1 MKTSAIRDAVLRRV
15 GEAPDKPAQLG
26 VAYLPRELS
35 EQLGCTRTQVY
46 EALWALAGDG
56 MIYLQNNPMYTNID
70 RWLWLPSE
78 LGRRVLQGGDWHP
91 EDPEGLLRRLDR
103 QSPTLDPVARQY
115 FAEALGAFRA
125 RCYLATAVMLGVA
138 SEAAFGGLA
147 EAYIGSLPP
156 ERAASARKDLT
167 GARQSY
173 FHRWEALRRR
183 IDPVRE
189 QLPEDLRDRLLLD
202 AVSDL
207 LRITRND
214 VGHPTGRLID
224 EDTARTHL
232 LIAATYLGRMT
243 ALQDHFTAQAP
254 AQALSEG

>member
-1 MKTSAIRDAVLRRV
+1 MSGAALREVVLRRV
-15 GEAPDKPAQLG
+15 GEFPDKPTRFG
-26 VAYLPRELS
+26 PSWLPREVA
-35 EQLGCTRTQVY
+35 EQVGCTRPEVY
-46 EALWALAGDG
+46 EVLWALLADG
-56 MIYLQNNPMYTNID
+56 LVHLQPDPQYAASFEY
-70 RWLWLPSE
+70 WLWLPTKV
-78 LGRRVLQGGDWHP
+78 GRRVLEGGDWHP
-91 EDPEGLLRRLDR
+91 EDPEGFLRRLDR

-115 FAEALGAFRA
+115 FAEALGAFRS

-167 GARQSY
+167 GARQSD
-173 FHRWEALRRR
+173 FHRWEAFRKR
-183 IDPVRE
+183 INPVRE

-243 ALQDHFTAQAP
+243 ALRDHFAAHTVDADT
-254 AQALSEG
+254 